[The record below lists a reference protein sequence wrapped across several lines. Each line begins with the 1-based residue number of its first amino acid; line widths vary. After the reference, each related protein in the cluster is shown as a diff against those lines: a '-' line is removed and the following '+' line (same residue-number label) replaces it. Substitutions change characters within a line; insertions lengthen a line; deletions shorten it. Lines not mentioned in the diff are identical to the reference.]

1 MPPKSKFFYD
11 FDSALKH
18 LAGETRL
25 ASAALNALSG
35 ATRKNLAAFARTWV
49 VLPAERRRSV
59 TKLMVELAEANVELD
74 FNLLYRYLLDDE
86 DPEVRA
92 SAIEGLWEDEDA
104 ALVKP
109 FVGFL
114 RSDPDARVRA
124 AAADSLGR
132 FMLLAEYGRLPE
144 SPHANLIYEALL
156 ATIRGT
162 AEELNVRRHA
172 VEAVAYSNRDQVRD
186 VIAAAYADEDPQMRA
201 SAVAAMGRS
210 ADPYWRK
217 IAVDELESLDPRMR
231 FEAVRALGELEYRAA
246 VPQLID
252 LLEDPDRE
260 VQMAVI
266 TALGQIGGNAAEQAL
281 ANAAESDDEVL
292 HELADEALQELR
304 FSGDP
309 NLLLFDLDV
318 DEELVEDEDD
328 ADEESVEDEDD
339 ADKGLVE
346 DEDDMDPVDA
356 S

>member
-1 MPPKSKFFYD
+1 MPRKSKFFYD

-18 LAGETRL
+18 LSGESRL
-25 ASAALNALSG
+25 ASSALNALSS
-35 ATRKNLAAFARTWV
+35 ATRQHLAAFARAWV
-49 VLPAERRRSV
+49 ILPVERRRSV
-59 TKLMVELAEANVELD
+59 SKMMVELAEANVELD

-86 DPEVRA
+86 DAQVRA
-92 SAIEGLWEDEDA
+92 SAIEGLWEDKDA
-104 ALVKP
+104 ALVKL

-132 FMLLAEYGRLPE
+132 FMLLAEYGRLPQ
-144 SPHANLIYEALL
+144 SPHADLIYEALL
-156 ATIRGT
+156 ATIRGA
-162 AEELNVRRHA
+162 AEELNVRCRA
-172 VEAVAYSNRDQVRD
+172 VEALAYSSRDQVRD
-186 VIAAAYADEDPQMRA
+186 VIAAAYADDDAQMRA

-266 TALGQIGGNAAEQAL
+266 TALGQIGGNAAKQAL

>member
-11 FDSALKH
+11 FNSALKH

-25 ASAALNALSG
+25 ASSALNALSS
-35 ATRKNLAAFARTWV
+35 ATRRNLAAFAPAWV

-59 TKLMVELAEANVELD
+59 VKMMVELAEANVELD
-74 FNLLYRYLLDDE
+74 YNLLFRYLLDDE
-86 DPEVRA
+86 DPQVRA
-92 SAIEGLWEDEDA
+92 SAIEGLCEDEDA

-156 ATIRGT
+156 ATIQS
-162 AEELNVRRHA
+162 AVEELNVRRRA
-172 VEAVAYSNRDQVRD
+172 VEALAYSSRDQVRD
-186 VIAAAYADEDPQMRA
+186 VIAAAYADVDAQMRA

-217 IAVDELESLDPRMR
+217 IAAEELDSLDPRIR
-231 FEAVRALGELEYRAA
+231 FEAVRAMGELENRGA
-246 VPQLID
+246 VPRVIE
-252 LLEDPDRE
+252 LLDDPDRE
-260 VQMAVI
+260 VQMAAI
-266 TALGQIGGNAAEQAL
+266 TALGQIGGSAAKEAL

-318 DEELVEDEDD
+318 DEELADDEDD
-328 ADEESVEDEDD
+328 ID
-339 ADKGLVE
+339 A
-346 DEDDMDPVDA
+346 P
-356 S
+356 

>member
-18 LAGETRL
+18 LAGDTRL
-25 ASAALNALSG
+25 ASSALNALSS
-35 ATRKNLAAFARTWV
+35 ATRKNLAAFARAWV
-49 VLPAERRRSV
+49 LLPVERRRSV
-59 TKLMVELAEANVELD
+59 VKLMVELAEANVELD

-86 DPEVRA
+86 DPAVRA

-144 SPHANLIYEALL
+144 SPHANLIFEALL
-156 ATIRGT
+156 ATIHGT
-162 AEELNVRRHA
+162 AEDLNVRRHA
-172 VEAVAYSNRDQVRD
+172 LEAVAYSSRDQVRD
-186 VIAAAYADEDPQMRA
+186 VITAAYADEDPQMRA

-210 ADPYWRK
+210 ADPFWRK
-217 IAVDELESLDPRMR
+217 TAADELESLDPRMR
-231 FEAVRALGELEYRAA
+231 FEAVRSVGELEYRTA
-246 VPQLID
+246 VPQLIE
-252 LLEDPDRE
+252 LLDDPDRE

-266 TALGQIGGNAAEQAL
+266 TALGQIGGSAAKQAL
-281 ANAAESDDEVL
+281 ANAAESEDEVL
-292 HELADEALQELR
+292 HELADDALQELR

-318 DEELVEDEDD
+318 DEESGEDDDVVDEELVEDEDD
-328 ADEESVEDEDD
+328 ADQID
-339 ADKGLVE
+339 AI
-346 DEDDMDPVDA
+346 
-356 S
+356 

>member
-1 MPPKSKFFYD
+1 MTMPPKSKFFYD

-25 ASAALNALSG
+25 ASSALNALSS
-35 ATRKNLAAFARTWV
+35 ATRQNLASFARTWV
-49 VLPAERRRSV
+49 ALPAERRRSV

-74 FNLLYRYLLDDE
+74 YNILYRYLLDDE
-86 DPEVRA
+86 DPEVRG

-132 FMLLAEYGRLPE
+132 FMLLAEYGRVPE
-144 SPHANLIYEALL
+144 SHANLIYEALL
-156 ATIRGT
+156 ATIHGT
-162 AEELNVRRHA
+162 AEELNVRRRA
-172 VEAVAYSNRDQVRD
+172 VEALAYSSRDQVRD
-186 VIAAAYADEDPQMRA
+186 VIAAAYADDDPQMRA

-217 IAVDELESLDPRMR
+217 MAAGELDSLDPRMR
-231 FEAVRALGELEYRAA
+231 FEAVRAVGELEYRAA
-246 VPQLID
+246 VPRVIE
-252 LLEDPDRE
+252 LLDDPDRE
-260 VQMAVI
+260 VQIAAI
-266 TALGQIGGNAAEQAL
+266 TALGQIGGAAAKEAL

-304 FSGDP
+304 FAGDP
-309 NLLLFDLDV
+309 NLVLFDLDV
-318 DEELVEDEDD
+318 DEEGELVEDEDD
-328 ADEESVEDEDD
+328 I
-339 ADKGLVE
+339 
-346 DEDDMDPVDA
+346 DPVDA
-356 S
+356 F